1 MEVDKSPSVSVAVL
15 TYGEYS
21 ELASTLKSIV
31 AQDYP
36 VAEII
41 VSDDGS
47 GREFPSEVVD
57 SYDGIVAF
65 QQSAANVGTVAHM
78 NSLAS
83 RLQGTYL
90 KFIATGDALNSQDA
104 LTRLV
109 RWAEKECT
117 VVTTSQAMVCN
128 RTLEKKLYP
137 FPRKKTTCKVG
148 GNRTGAVYIPF
159 CGELHWCGGDF
170 IPQRFFC
177 KIWRIFGRI
186 SAFRGLASMAAG
198 NA

>member
-137 FPRKKTTCKVG
+137 FPRKKQLARLGVTAPEQFT
-148 GNRTGAVYIPF
+148 Y
-159 CGELHWCGGDF
+159 L
-170 IPQRFFC
+170 
-177 KIWRIFGRI
+177 
-186 SAFRGLASMAAG
+186 SAENCIGAAG
-198 NA
+198 TLFQIFLQDLEDFRKNIGF